1 MHIPSPSDIRNSQ
14 PSLVFYSS
22 SPTCRISVTFCQQL
36 MRQIAVQNARKY
48 LHKVAKSYA
57 YSPRD
62 IPHSTFA
69 FVPLTFPVKLLTFSV
84 IKMRKLLDSCCT
96 AVLYYEGDNA
106 TRQTSSEG
114 AQATTDGRSRNNFDN
129 KIIKLFLMIQR
140 KYLPN

>member
-1 MHIPSPSDIRNSQ
+1 MSCIFPVQVTFAIRN
-14 PSLVFYSS
+14 PLWYFI
-22 SPTCRISVTFCQQL
+22 SPRTPPLTTCRISVTFCKQL

-96 AVLYYEGDNA
+96 TAE
-106 TRQTSSEG
+106 SCEG
-114 AQATTDGRSRNNFDN
+114 AQCDKTNISRGCPTNDRWY
-129 KIIKLFLMIQR
+129 KKKQL
-140 KYLPN
+140 